1 MKKIVFQR
9 KIYSKLKEWKE
20 SSKGKTA
27 LLIEGAR
34 RVGKTF
40 VATTFA
46 KNEFPEYTLIDFS
59 LLNDKFKA
67 IFNDLSNI
75 ENFFRDLFLAL
86 DHKPLRKGSLIIFD
100 EVQFCPKARQAIK
113 ALVND
118 ARYYYIET
126 GSLVS
131 IKENTKDILLPSEEE
146 AIQMYPLDY
155 EEFLLA
161 IDQSY
166 ELEVLKETFKN
177 HQQIPHHLH
186 QKFMKTYRSYLSIG
200 GMPQAVLA
208 YITSKDFFLVER
220 LKSNILKLYEEDLK
234 KIDQTYGTFCYSIY
248 LQIPTMLTKHSFKF
262 KNSSISSRVDSYTF
276 KNSMNKLI
284 ESKIVIPVYRCL
296 DPQGGFL
303 LSKDDTHFKL
313 YLLDVGLFTSLIY
326 ARGHNDQDNIYRKL
340 ILDDTHLNL
349 GMLYETAITQS
360 LVANNFI
367 PYYHLWI
374 DLNGNNTP
382 HYYELDF
389 LVQKGHKIIPIEVKS
404 SRSFA
409 TKSLDLFEKKYSK
422 NIFHRYCISPK
433 PLKYENNLTY
443 LPFYLSFCLK

>member
-46 KNEFPEYTLIDFS
+46 KNEFPQYTLIDFS
-59 LLNDKFKA
+59 LVNDKFKA

-146 AIQMYPLDY
+146 AIEMYPLDY

-186 QKFMKTYRSYLSIG
+186 QKFMKTYRLYLSIG

-284 ESKIVIPVYRCL
+284 ESKIVIPVYRSL

>member
-1 MKKIVFQR
+1 MFPR
-9 KIYSKLKEWKE
+9 KIYAKLKEWKE
-20 SSKGKTA
+20 TSKGRSA

-46 KNEFPEYTLIDFS
+46 KNEFYEYALIDFS
-59 LLNDKFKA
+59 IVDDKFKN
-67 IFNDLSNI
+67 IFNDLSHI

-86 DHKPLRKGSLIIFD
+86 DRKPLKKGSLIIFD

-113 ALVND
+113 ALVAD

-131 IKENTKDILLPSEEE
+131 IKENTRDILLPSEEE
-146 AIQMYPLDY
+146 AIQMHPLDY

-161 IDQSY
+161 IDQTY
-166 ELEVLKETFKN
+166 ELEILKEAYKN
-177 HQQIPHHLH
+177 HQQISNNLH
-186 QKFMKTYRSYLSIG
+186 QKFMKNYRLYLSVG

-208 YITSKDFFLVER
+208 YLTSKDFFLVER
-220 LKSNILKLYEEDLK
+220 IKSNILKLYEDDLK

-248 LQIPTMLTKHSFKF
+248 SQIPTMLTKHSFKF
-262 KNSSISSRVDSYTF
+262 KNCSVSSRVDSYVF

-303 LSKDDTHFKL
+303 LSKDDSNFKL

-326 ARGHNDQDNIYRKL
+326 AKGHNNQDSIYQKL

-349 GMLYETAITQS
+349 GMLYENAIAQT

-367 PYYHLWI
+367 PYYYLWI

-389 LVQKGHKIIPIEVKS
+389 LVQKGYKIVPIEVKS

-409 TKSLDLFEKKYSK
+409 IKSLDLFEKKYSK

-433 PLKYENNLTY
+433 PIKYESSLTY
-443 LPFYLSFCLK
+443 LPFYLSFCLE